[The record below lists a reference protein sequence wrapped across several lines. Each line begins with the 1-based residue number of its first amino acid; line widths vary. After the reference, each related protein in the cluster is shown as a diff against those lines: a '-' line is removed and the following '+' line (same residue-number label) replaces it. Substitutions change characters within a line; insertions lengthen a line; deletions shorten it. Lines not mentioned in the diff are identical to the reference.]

1 MTGHVGGVVGSL
13 GLALLLVAPSRVQRL
28 AGLGAWAL
36 GSILLAVYLAPH
48 GHRPLLGAAAV
59 FGLLLA
65 AAGAF
70 VLRRWPFRTDRSG
83 PCG

>member
-1 MTGHVGGVVGSL
+1 MTGHVGSLLGCL
-13 GLALLLVAPSRVQRL
+13 GLALLLIAPSRAQRL

-65 AAGAF
+65 AGGAF
-70 VLRRWPFRTDRSG
+70 VLRRSP
-83 PCG
+83 